1 MDVRLQRLLFTVL
14 PGCLVIGLLWA
25 AIMGDNGLY
34 RHARMRRDL
43 DRVHRRLTTVQAE
56 NARLA
61 REVEQLRVDETT
73 VRRAVAEE
81 LLLVPA
87 GSTVYRFE

>member
-14 PGCLVIGLLWA
+14 PGCLVVGLLWA
-25 AIMGDNGLY
+25 AIVGDNGVVRHY
-34 RHARMRRDL
+34 RMQADL
-43 DRVHRRLTTVQAE
+43 ERVHRRLATVQAE

-61 REVEQLRVDETT
+61 REVEQLRVDEAT

-81 LLLVPA
+81 LLLVPPD
-87 GSTVYRFE
+87 STVYRFE